1 MNVYSVLCMCVY
13 VSLCVYECMPICVY
27 MCACVHVCMCK
38 SVYCIYVMC
47 VSLCVYECVSV
58 YVYVYVCVCVQ
69 VCIVCVC
76 CVCVCVCMSV
86 WVREVSDLLN
96 IIPDVAETSPH
107 LAFLSEWFSPSH
119 HSDSHDGRCLPEA
132 CPFLLLFC
140 VDPSEDQCLLEVA
153 AQLVLLGLAV
163 FGYSPGQPPRGLRWS
178 LDLPSVTC
186 LMVWVPAEAG
196 PTGSG
201 AEWGI
206 SRLMCPPSAVSLLPP
221 SCPSA
226 LFSA

>member
-1 MNVYSVLCMCVY
+1 MCLCVYMNACLYVCTCVHVCMYVCAKVCIVYMLCVCLCVYMNVCLFMYMCMCVY
-13 VSLCVYECMPICVY
+13 VCKCV
-27 MCACVHVCMCK
+27 
-38 SVYCIYVMC
+38 
-47 VSLCVYECVSV
+47 L
-58 YVYVYVCVCVQ
+58 YVCA
-69 VCIVCVC
+69 
-76 CVCVCVCMSV
+76 VCVCVCMSV

-178 LDLPSVTC
+178 LDLPSVAC

-201 AEWGI
+201 AGWGI

>member
-1 MNVYSVLCMCVY
+1 MCV
-13 VSLCVYECMPICVY
+13 L
-27 MCACVHVCMCK
+27 
-38 SVYCIYVMC
+38 
-47 VSLCVYECVSV
+47 
-58 YVYVYVCVCVQ
+58 
-69 VCIVCVC
+69 
-76 CVCVCVCMSV
+76 CVCVCMSV

-178 LDLPSVTC
+178 LDLPSVAC